1 MKITRTQLSDGRELI
16 YYDTPGTPD
25 RTAVDERDLPEV
37 HTESWM
43 RQDPLTGEWAIYA
56 AHRQNRT
63 FLPPANEDPLAPTRE
78 GQKPSEIPESDYQV
92 VVFENRFPSLS
103 MRLELPDGWEPT
115 VDGEDIFRRAPAE
128 SRCEVVCFTPDAEG
142 SFKDLSLSR
151 KRTLI
156 DVWAH
161 RTEELSALAPVK
173 AVFPFENR
181 GEEIGVT
188 LHHPHGQIY
197 SYPFVPPRAA
207 AIAAQA
213 AAARET
219 GTNLFDE
226 VIAAER
232 RAGTR
237 VIDETEHFLVFTPAA
252 AKWPLEV
259 MVMAK
264 GDVPNFPSL
273 SDAARDDLA
282 QILDK
287 LYDAV
292 DEFFEGID
300 RTPYIA
306 AWNQAPVDAPADGR
320 LHLQLFSLMRSPG
333 RMKFL
338 AGSESGQGVWINDT
352 TPETIAST
360 LRAAYGAADAADPSP
375 KAGA

>member
-1 MKITRTQLSDGRELI
+1 MSDLKITRTTLSDGRELM
-16 YYDTPGTPD
+16 YFDEPGTPD
-25 RTAVDERDLPEV
+25 RTAEDQRGLPEV

-43 RQDPLTGEWAIYA
+43 RRDPLTGEWAVYA

-63 FLPPANEDPLAPTRE
+63 FLPPASEDPLAPTRP
-78 GQKPSEIPESDYQV
+78 GQNPSEIPENDYQV
-92 VVFENRFPSLS
+92 VVFENRFPSFS
-103 MRLELPDGWEPT
+103 MRLDIPEGYDPR
-115 VDGEDIFRRAPAE
+115 VDGEELFERAPAQ
-128 SRCEVVCFTPDAEG
+128 SRCEVVCFTPDATG
-142 SFKDLSLSR
+142 SFKDLPLAR

-161 RTEELSALAPVK
+161 RTAELSALEPVK

-207 AIAAQA
+207 SIARQA
-213 AAARET
+213 RARREA
-219 GTNLFDE
+219 GGNLFNE
-226 VIAAER
+226 IIAAEQ
-232 RAGTR
+232 RAATR
-237 VIDETEHFLVFTPAA
+237 VIDDTEHFLVFTPAA

-264 GDVPNFPSL
+264 RDVPSF
-273 SDAARDDLA
+273 DALTPDERDDLA
-282 QILDK
+282 VILDK
-287 LYDAV
+287 LFHAV
-292 DEFFEGID
+292 DQFFEGID

-306 AWNQAPVDAPADGR
+306 AWNQAPVDAPEDGR

-338 AGSESGQGVWINDT
+338 AGSESGMGVWINDT
-352 TPETIAST
+352 TPETIAAT
-360 LRAAYGAADAADPSP
+360 LREAYVDADEKGNPR
-375 KAGA
+375 